1 MLQKSLAYVSQEKCY
16 AATEV
21 LDSKI
26 RLEVLT
32 RYVHISK
39 IHHAWWI
46 LEICTYLVSTSN
58 LILESKTSVA
68 A

>member
-26 RLEVLT
+26 RLELLGMYISLKSIMHDFCTFLT
-32 RYVHISK
+32 DPFLDKEKDKRRFF
-39 IHHAWWI
+39 
-46 LEICTYLVSTSN
+46 
-58 LILESKTSVA
+58 
-68 A
+68 